1 MLRDRGTIK
10 WTSMML
16 PEHLTQLK
24 QDLIDVSKIEK
35 PSLDDQQIEEMD
47 LLVSEALEFNKEL
60 KFKLFNNGFVE
71 NVTGRVHYINFEQ
84 HRLHVKDQNDNTMSL
99 DQGVSIRLLT
109 SGFRKLGFSDNVSAR
124 VLIIL

>member
-71 NVTGRVHYINFEQ
+71 NVTGRVHYINFEEQ
-84 HRLHVKDQNDNTMSL
+84 KLHVKDQNDNTVYINMNNII
-99 DQGVSIRLLT
+99 GVT
-109 SGFRKLGFSDNVSAR
+109 YND
-124 VLIIL
+124 

>member
-47 LLVSEALEFNKEL
+47 ILVSEALEFNKEL

-84 HRLHVKDQNDNTMSL
+84 QKLHVKDQNDNTVYINMNNII
-99 DQGVSIRLLT
+99 GVT
-109 SGFRKLGFSDNVSAR
+109 YND
-124 VLIIL
+124 

>member
-84 HRLHVKDQNDNTMSL
+84 HRLHVKDQNDNTVYINMNNII
-99 DQGVSIRLLT
+99 GVIYN
-109 SGFRKLGFSDNVSAR
+109 D
-124 VLIIL
+124 

>member
-47 LLVSEALEFNKEL
+47 ILVSEALEFNKEL

-71 NVTGRVHYINFEQ
+71 NVNGRVHYINFEQ
-84 HRLHVKDQNDNTMSL
+84 HRLHVKDQNDNTIYINMNNII
-99 DQGVSIRLLT
+99 GVT
-109 SGFRKLGFSDNVSAR
+109 YND
-124 VLIIL
+124 

>member
-71 NVTGRVHYINFEQ
+71 NVNGRVHYINFEQ
-84 HRLHVKDQNDNTMSL
+84 HRLHVKDQRDKTVYINMNNIIGVTYND
-99 DQGVSIRLLT
+99 
-109 SGFRKLGFSDNVSAR
+109 
-124 VLIIL
+124 

>member
-10 WTSMML
+10 YTSIML

-47 LLVSEALEFNKEL
+47 IFVSEALEFNKEL

-84 HRLHVKDQNDNTMSL
+84 QKLHVKDQNDNTVYINMNNII
-99 DQGVSIRLLT
+99 GVT
-109 SGFRKLGFSDNVSAR
+109 YND
-124 VLIIL
+124 

>member
-60 KFKLFNNGFVE
+60 QFKLFNKGFVKHIA
-71 NVTGRVHYINFEQ
+71 GRVHYINFEQ
-84 HRLHVKDQNDNTMSL
+84 QKLHVKDQNDNTVYINMNNII
-99 DQGVSIRLLT
+99 GVT
-109 SGFRKLGFSDNVSAR
+109 YND
-124 VLIIL
+124 

>member
-1 MLRDRGTIK
+1 MKNVCSVNIRSIKEWGDMLRDRGTIK

-47 LLVSEALEFNKEL
+47 ILVSEALEFNKEL
-60 KFKLFNNGFVE
+60 QFKLFHNGFVE

-84 HRLHVKDQNDNTMSL
+84 QKLHVKDQNDNTVYINMNNII
-99 DQGVSIRLLT
+99 GVT
-109 SGFRKLGFSDNVSAR
+109 YND
-124 VLIIL
+124 

>member
-35 PSLDDQQIEEMD
+35 PSLDDQQIEEME

-60 KFKLFNNGFVE
+60 QFKLFNDGFVE
-71 NVTGRVHYINFEQ
+71 IVAGRVHYINFEQ
-84 HRLHVKDQNDNTMSL
+84 QKLHVKDQNDNTVYINMNNII
-99 DQGVSIRLLT
+99 GVT
-109 SGFRKLGFSDNVSAR
+109 YND
-124 VLIIL
+124 

>member
-10 WTSMML
+10 YTSIML

-60 KFKLFNNGFVE
+60 LFKLFNNGFVE

-84 HRLHVKDQNDNTMSL
+84 QKLHVKDQHNNTFYINMNNIIGVTYND
-99 DQGVSIRLLT
+99 
-109 SGFRKLGFSDNVSAR
+109 
-124 VLIIL
+124 

>member
-16 PEHLTQLK
+16 PEHLTQLR
-24 QDLIDVSKIEK
+24 QDLIDASKIEK
-35 PSLDDQQIEEMD
+35 PALDDQQIEEMD
-47 LLVSEALEFNKEL
+47 ILVSEALEFNKEM

-84 HRLHVKDQNDNTMSL
+84 QKLHVKDQNDNTIYINMNNII
-99 DQGVSIRLLT
+99 GVT
-109 SGFRKLGFSDNVSAR
+109 YND
-124 VLIIL
+124 

>member
-24 QDLIDVSKIEK
+24 QDLIDISKIEK
-35 PSLDDQQIEEMD
+35 PSLDDQQNEEME

-60 KFKLFNNGFVE
+60 RFKLFNDGFVE
-71 NVTGRVHYINFEQ
+71 IVAGRVHYINFEQ
-84 HRLHVKDQNDNTMSL
+84 QKLHVKDQNDNTVYINMK
-99 DQGVSIRLLT
+99 DIIGVT
-109 SGFRKLGFSDNVSAR
+109 YND
-124 VLIIL
+124 

>member
-1 MLRDRGTIK
+1 
-10 WTSMML
+10 ML

-60 KFKLFNNGFVE
+60 RFKLFNNGFVE

-84 HRLHVKDQNDNTMSL
+84 QKLHVKDQNDNTVYINMNNII
-99 DQGVSIRLLT
+99 GVT
-109 SGFRKLGFSDNVSAR
+109 YND
-124 VLIIL
+124 

>member
-24 QDLIDVSKIEK
+24 QDLLDVSKIEK
-35 PSLDDQQIEEMD
+35 PSLDAQQIEEMD
-47 LLVSEALEFNKEL
+47 IIVSEALEFNKEL
-60 KFKLFNNGFVE
+60 VLKLFNNGFVE

-84 HRLHVKDQNDNTMSL
+84 QKLHVKDQNDNTVYINMNNII
-99 DQGVSIRLLT
+99 GVT
-109 SGFRKLGFSDNVSAR
+109 YND
-124 VLIIL
+124 

>member
-10 WTSMML
+10 WTSLML

-60 KFKLFNNGFVE
+60 RFKLFNNGFVE
-71 NVTGRVHYINFEQ
+71 NVNGRVHYINFEQ
-84 HRLHVKDQNDNTMSL
+84 HRLHVKDQNDNTIYINMNNII
-99 DQGVSIRLLT
+99 GVT
-109 SGFRKLGFSDNVSAR
+109 YND
-124 VLIIL
+124 

>member
-10 WTSMML
+10 WTSLML

-60 KFKLFNNGFVE
+60 RFKLFNNGFVE
-71 NVTGRVHYINFEQ
+71 NVNGRVHNINFEQ
-84 HRLHVKDQNDNTMSL
+84 QKLHVKDQNDNTVYINMNNII
-99 DQGVSIRLLT
+99 GVT
-109 SGFRKLGFSDNVSAR
+109 YND
-124 VLIIL
+124 

>member
-1 MLRDRGTIK
+1 
-10 WTSMML
+10 ML

-47 LLVSEALEFNKEL
+47 ILVSEALEFNKEL
-60 KFKLFNNGFVE
+60 QFKLFNNGFVE

-84 HRLHVKDQNDNTMSL
+84 QKLHVKDQNDNTVYINMNNII
-99 DQGVSIRLLT
+99 GVT
-109 SGFRKLGFSDNVSAR
+109 YND
-124 VLIIL
+124 

>member
-35 PSLDDQQIEEMD
+35 PALDDQQIEEMD
-47 LLVSEALEFNKEL
+47 ILVSEALEFNKEL

-84 HRLHVKDQNDNTMSL
+84 QKLHVKDQNDNTIYINMNNII
-99 DQGVSIRLLT
+99 GVT
-109 SGFRKLGFSDNVSAR
+109 YND
-124 VLIIL
+124 

>member
-35 PSLDDQQIEEMD
+35 PSLDGQQIEEMD

-60 KFKLFNNGFVE
+60 QFKLFNDGFVE

-84 HRLHVKDQNDNTMSL
+84 QKLHVKDQNDNTVYINMNNII
-99 DQGVSIRLLT
+99 GVT
-109 SGFRKLGFSDNVSAR
+109 YND
-124 VLIIL
+124 

>member
-60 KFKLFNNGFVE
+60 QFKLFNDGFVE

-84 HRLHVKDQNDNTMSL
+84 QKLHVKDQNDNTVYINMNNII
-99 DQGVSIRLLT
+99 GVT
-109 SGFRKLGFSDNVSAR
+109 YND
-124 VLIIL
+124 

>member
-35 PSLDDQQIEEMD
+35 PALDDQQIEEMD
-47 LLVSEALEFNKEL
+47 ILVSEALEFNKEL

-71 NVTGRVHYINFEQ
+71 KVTGRVHYINFEQ
-84 HRLHVKDQNDNTMSL
+84 QKLHIKDQNDNTIYINMNNII
-99 DQGVSIRLLT
+99 GVT
-109 SGFRKLGFSDNVSAR
+109 YND
-124 VLIIL
+124 

>member
-16 PEHLTQLK
+16 PEHLTHLK

-35 PSLDDQQIEEMD
+35 PALDDQQIEEMD
-47 LLVSEALEFNKEL
+47 ILVLEFNKEL
-60 KFKLFNNGFVE
+60 RFKLFNNGFVE

-84 HRLHVKDQNDNTMSL
+84 HRLSCK
-99 DQGVSIRLLT
+99 RPE
-109 SGFRKLGFSDNVSAR
+109 
-124 VLIIL
+124 

>member
-47 LLVSEALEFNKEL
+47 ILVSEALEFNKEL

-84 HRLHVKDQNDNTMSL
+84 QKLHVKDQNDNTIYINMNNII
-99 DQGVSIRLLT
+99 GVT
-109 SGFRKLGFSDNVSAR
+109 YND
-124 VLIIL
+124 